1 MPYWKSSRCA
11 RLDECACVELF
22 DLASA
27 PTVSEGP
34 RRLQDCGEAVL
45 LGLDGLAF
53 IGMSGLRMVLV
64 AAEESSRDGGLFAVT
79 AGSVPVRRL
88 VSLVG
93 LDIRLPLDGCSR

>member
-1 MPYWKSSRCA
+1 MREA
-11 RLDECACVELF
+11 GRVRVRVRGEF

-34 RRLQDCGEAVL
+34 RRLRDCGEAVL
-45 LGLDGLAF
+45 LGLDELAF

-88 VSLVG
+88 VSLAR
-93 LDIRLPLDGCSR
+93 LDRPLPLDGCST